1 MADWSDVA
9 DSATMGGDNAM
20 LDYILDKK
28 YESYDRTIRDRPEI
42 SYGKNVLGEVKNL
55 KSLLTEND
63 KISKTAEDRVVEA
76 FKNKGEGESKFPNLP
91 DNGEAP
97 EESA

>member
-76 FKNKGEGESKFPNLP
+76 FKNKGEGESKFPKVNLLFIHKKF
-91 DNGEAP
+91 
-97 EESA
+97 